1 MYRQKDNPL
10 PLLKKRKDNFD
21 KDNVK
26 EYIRKRNLILEL
38 LAQEV
43 IIVSVIIFLPT
54 IHTLYPG

>member
-43 IIVSVIIFLPT
+43 RNVVLIPLCLI
-54 IHTLYPG
+54 